1 MSGGLLSEYF
11 EGIAFKRLTAVEAH
25 PERSNQH
32 EFDGVQQLRLLLG
45 AAKATFVAQFVYLTD
60 DDDEVRS
67 ASGFVTWYDARERHP
82 TRTEHRLYFPTT
94 TVSER
99 AAEGDLAVIARRR

>member
-45 AAKATFVAQFVYLTD
+45 DEKATFPAQFVYLTD
-60 DDDEVRS
+60 DEDEVRS
-67 ASGFVTWYDARERHP
+67 AEGFVPWYDARERHP
-82 TRTEHRLYFPTT
+82 TWSEYHLYFPTT
-94 TVSER
+94 AVSER
-99 AAEGDLAVIARRR
+99 ASV